1 MDGAFLD
8 LNAESI
14 EGEVDEYWRELY
26 KIQKIFNNK
35 LKKLVAERDER
46 ERDRKKRKRHVEE
59 TEGAEPEKPEPE
71 VVPPASLG
79 VCNTVQDNM
88 KEFKEFVPVISIMCN
103 QGEFFQQAKLT
114 LKVVIV
120 KTLMVISARM

>member
-8 LNAESI
+8 LDAESV

-26 KIQKIFNNK
+26 KIHKIFNNK

-46 ERDRKKRKRHVEE
+46 ERDRKKRRRHDDSAE
-59 TEGAEPEKPEPE
+59 AEPPEPD

-79 VCNTVQDNM
+79 VCNTVQENM
-88 KEFKEFVPVISIMCN
+88 KEFKVGLVTS
-103 QGEFFQQAKLT
+103 
-114 LKVVIV
+114 VV
-120 KTLMVISARM
+120 AY